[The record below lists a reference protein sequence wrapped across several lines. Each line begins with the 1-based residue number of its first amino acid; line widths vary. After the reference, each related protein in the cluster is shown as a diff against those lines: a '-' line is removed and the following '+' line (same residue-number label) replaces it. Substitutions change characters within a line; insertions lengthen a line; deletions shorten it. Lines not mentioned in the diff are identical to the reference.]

1 MGFGLRIPAH
11 HGHQCQK
18 VSYCRL
24 AQLLQ
29 TCFCSVW
36 SHLPHQQNFPWLLV
50 SVCGT
55 PAGIPR
61 KEKRNRT
68 PARHHLWIT
77 SNGTLLQH
85 SCLENPIDGGA
96 WWAAIYGVA
105 QSWTRLK
112 RLSSSSS
119 SSNGERTWN
128 PRKPLACQANKAGT
142 NRWLF
147 PGVRETWARLHI

>member
-68 PARHHLWIT
+68 PDRHHLWIT
-77 SNGTLLQH
+77 SN
-85 SCLENPIDGGA
+85 
-96 WWAAIYGVA
+96 
-105 QSWTRLK
+105 R
-112 RLSSSSS
+112 
-119 SSNGERTWN
+119 ERTWN
-128 PRKPLACQANKAGT
+128 PRKLPAGQANKAGG
-142 NRWLF
+142 F
-147 PGVRETWARLHI
+147 FKVRERSEHSYIFTSVDTGKKKRIHQMTFLKNGIYQ

>member
-68 PARHHLWIT
+68 PARHHLWI
-77 SNGTLLQH
+77 
-85 SCLENPIDGGA
+85 I
-96 WWAAIYGVA
+96 
-105 QSWTRLK
+105 
-112 RLSSSSS
+112 SS
-119 SSNGERTWN
+119 GERTWN
-128 PRKPLACQANKAGT
+128 PRKLPAGQANKAGT

-147 PGVRETWARLHI
+147 PGVRETWAQLRIYISGTLVRKREYTRRWHFWKMAFTNRPQSLFCLQKNMWDHSSM